1 MNDAA
6 GDMIIFL
13 FDDLP
18 LLILD
23 HLTIKVGPES
33 KSIAYDSHPQAPM
46 DTHTECVSGEMW
58 PSDQKDG
65 FVIFLFGK
73 INRHRPLFVVK
84 SGLIDLSNW
93 LFFEIQER
101 TRLKWRLLFM
111 TI

>member
-33 KSIAYDSHPQAPM
+33 KSIAYDSHPQAPT
-46 DTHTECVSGEMW
+46 THGHTYRVREWGNVAIRSEGR
-58 PSDQKDG
+58 
-65 FVIFLFGK
+65 FLNF
-73 INRHRPLFVVK
+73 PLWK
-84 SGLIDLSNW
+84 N
-93 LFFEIQER
+93 
-101 TRLKWRLLFM
+101 
-111 TI
+111 